1 MKMIFNEYYQSP
13 VGLLEIK
20 ADEEAITGVRLAEEE
35 EFYRANDITH
45 EAVKQLKEYFAG
57 DRKEFDVPIKIT
69 GTDFQKRVYHALL
82 QVPYGSTVSYKDLT
96 IMAGNRRGYQAT
108 GQAMHVNKIMII
120 VPCHRV
126 ISNDGG
132 IGGYGQHIEV
142 KKYLLRMEGGWL
154 MDYNSQ
160 V

>member
-1 MKMIFNEYYQSP
+1 MIFTDYYLSP

-20 ADEEAITGVRLAEEE
+20 ADEEAVIGIRLTEEE
-35 EFYRANDITH
+35 ELYRPNGITE
-45 EAVKQLKEYFAG
+45 EAIRQLEEYFNG
-57 DRKEFDVPIKIT
+57 ERKAFDVPLKIT
-69 GTDFQKRVYHALL
+69 GTDFQKRVYNALL
-82 QVPYGSTVSYKDLT
+82 KVPYGSTVSYKDLT

-108 GQAMHVNKIMII
+108 GQAMHVNKIMIM

-126 ISNDGG
+126 ISNDGS